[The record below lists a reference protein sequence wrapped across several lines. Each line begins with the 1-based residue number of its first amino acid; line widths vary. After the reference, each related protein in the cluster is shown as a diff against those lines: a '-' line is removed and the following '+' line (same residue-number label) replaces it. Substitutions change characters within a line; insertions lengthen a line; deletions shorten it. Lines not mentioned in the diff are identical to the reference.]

1 MELGK
6 ARVMVGAKTFDHI
19 INFKDYEGNI
29 AQIENAL
36 LDIENVRFSGEAVQ
50 VVKEKLY
57 QVKDKL
63 EILRPRSRVKRGIFN
78 GLGSM
83 IKIVSGYMDAYDE
96 EKIGNR

>member
-1 MELGK
+1 
-6 ARVMVGAKTFDHI
+6 
-19 INFKDYEGNI
+19 
-29 AQIENAL
+29 
-36 LDIENVRFSGEAVQ
+36 
-50 VVKEKLY
+50 VKE
-57 QVKDKL
+57 KL